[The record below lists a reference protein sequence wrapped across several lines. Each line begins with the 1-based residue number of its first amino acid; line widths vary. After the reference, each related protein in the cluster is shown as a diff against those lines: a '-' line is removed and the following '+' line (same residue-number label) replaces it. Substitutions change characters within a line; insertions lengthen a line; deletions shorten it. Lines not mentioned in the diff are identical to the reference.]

1 MSTMVTEPVAALRQ
15 AGLRVTAPRI
25 AVLEALAGLPD
36 HPGAE
41 AIAAAVR
48 SRLGTVST
56 QTVYDVLHA
65 LQEAGLVRRLD
76 IPGEPAACFEL
87 HRHDGHHH
95 LSCTSCRKVIDVAH
109 VEGPAHCLDV
119 SLGAPAEALHGFLIE
134 EAIVVFQGVCPEC
147 RQAGQVA

>member
-1 MSTMVTEPVAALRQ
+1 MITLTTEPAAALRD

-25 AVLEALAGLPD
+25 AVLEAFASLPG
-36 HPGAE
+36 HPDAE
-41 AIAAAVR
+41 AITAAVR

-65 LQEAGLVRRLD
+65 LQGAGLVRRLEL
-76 IPGEPAACFEL
+76 PGEPAACFEL

-95 LSCTSCRKVIDVAH
+95 LTCTSCHRVIDVAQ

-119 SLGAPAEALHGFLIE
+119 ASGARPEALHGFLIE
-134 EAIVVFQGVCPEC
+134 EAAVVFQGVCPEC
-147 RQAGQVA
+147 RQAEQVA